1 MKRKYFILICRNYIE
16 ENVLGEKLIDF
27 RERGTERERGKATLM

>member
-16 ENVLGEKLIDF
+16 ENVLVEKLIDF
-27 RERGTERERGKATLM
+27 RARETERKREKATLM